1 MNARAVLGRWIGVP
15 LLAALLALLGTLGA
29 QAQDPALAEPGSFL
43 IRPGVAA
50 LDVYCG
56 VDFTNE
62 DPYMWVDATD
72 APCPDLA
79 IAEVRDI
86 QITGNVAWATVVV
99 GDETELHVYLNKDG
113 AWERFPYVSAPDAGT
128 LYMLEQENA
137 FVQQQ
142 NPGAT
147 AASPSAP
154 ADPRS
159 SRYTVNAEADFLNML
174 ETESAYEERFN
185 PGATASIASPN
196 ASADLG
202 SSRYTVS
209 AEADFLNMLETENA
223 YEERFNPGAN
233 PSIASPNVSVDP
245 RGENYWTELLAGQE
259 GAAIPSGSEADLVS
273 SDVRFTDTAAS
284 GGAAYEEFMRE
295 LAGEH
300 KGEFK
305 RLDGTVSID
314 PRGENY
320 WNEWLAGQEGSA
332 ALTPPSITVSPD
344 SGALSAGALEPEI
357 HVLNGSKAKTL
368 ADLLAELFGSTWPGQ
383 LSAGEDLTRELE

>member
-202 SSRYTVS
+202 SSRYTVN

-223 YEERFNPGAN
+223 YEALHNATVTATPASPSASADLGSSRYTVNADADFLNLLETENAYEERFNPGAS
-233 PSIASPNVSVDP
+233 PSIASPSVSV
-245 RGENYWTELLAGQE
+245 
-259 GAAIPSGSEADLVS
+259 
-273 SDVRFTDTAAS
+273 
-284 GGAAYEEFMRE
+284 
-295 LAGEH
+295 
-300 KGEFK
+300 
-305 RLDGTVSID
+305 D

-368 ADLLAELFGSTWPGQ
+368 ADLLAEIFGSAWPGQ